1 MRIGILDDDPAICG
15 VLRELL
21 ELTGHEVSIYNN
33 PWDLLM
39 TLFRSEPPIRL
50 FDAIIVDILLPDLA
64 GSQVILQIQER
75 FVDLPVIV
83 ISALPASTLNSIRL
97 KFPTLTILKKPFA
110 LNELLLALE
119 SANTLTQKVSPPV
132 S

>member
-21 ELTGHEVSIYNN
+21 ELTGHEVSVYNN

-39 TLFRSEPPIRL
+39 ALFHSEPPISL

-75 FVDLPVIV
+75 FVDLPIIV
-83 ISALPASTLNSIRL
+83 ISALPGSALDAIRL
-97 KFPTLTILKKPFA
+97 KFPTLTVLKKPFA
-110 LNELLLALE
+110 LNELLVALE
-119 SANTLTQKVSPPV
+119 PTNTLIQEISPPV

>member
-21 ELTGHEVSIYNN
+21 EFTGHEVSIYNN
-33 PWDLLM
+33 PWNLLM
-39 TLFRSEPPIRL
+39 TLFRNEPPIRL

-75 FVDLPVIV
+75 FVDLPIIV
-83 ISALPASTLNSIRL
+83 ISALPGSALDAFHL
-97 KFPTLTILKKPFA
+97 KFPTLTVLKKPFA
-110 LNELLLALE
+110 LNELLVALE
-119 SANTLTQKVSPPV
+119 SAYTLGQEVSPPV